1 MAWKECE
8 ERNFSLLYWVL
19 GKWRFKKY
27 IFIYISDSKR
37 RKVIWLRSLLIYN
50 SAILFSLTDSQ
61 FSPWVILS
69 QRWAVSQD
77 ELKHKPLLT
86 IVQSNGKSK
95 GKWQKQGTDSHFVGL
110 KLWMWISFFSP
121 CVFFKWFLESI
132 ARANRLLCHFPA
144 FSVMI
149 CYSQFSLWNCE
160 AKSILCDRLR
170 LILTLY
176 FSVPLR
182 GSSSYH
188 SLAMIF
194 SNRSESPA
202 VTLCDI
208 LHVNNL
214 LMRNKYLVT
223 IHKW

>member
-110 KLWMWISFFSP
+110 KLWMWISFSSLCFLKVISRINCSRQSSP
-121 CVFFKWFLESI
+121 LS
-132 ARANRLLCHFPA
+132 FP
-144 FSVMI
+144 
-149 CYSQFSLWNCE
+149 
-160 AKSILCDRLR
+160 SILCDDLLFPVFSMKLWGKINTLR
-170 LILTLY
+170 
-176 FSVPLR
+176 
-182 GSSSYH
+182 SSSPH
-188 SLAMIF
+188 SHSVLLC
-194 SNRSESPA
+194 SPA
-202 VTLCDI
+202 WVQFLSFSCDD
-208 LHVNNL
+208 LQ
-214 LMRNKYLVT
+214 
-223 IHKW
+223 